1 MRAKIFSHNSQ
12 TGTPTT
18 RGNLLTAMPKSFAT
32 QNQHGHYLNKQKE
45 WTDGRDRRTVFRCT
59 DKVDAINLVF
69 ELSSKDTELRAN
81 YLECEVDDFGNPQ
94 VDASYIPLPSVNSDG
109 EAGDSE
115 DNAQDSSQ
123 DNTPDNTEPLE
134 NPADHPNI
142 SAYQG

>member
-1 MRAKIFSHNSQ
+1 
-12 TGTPTT
+12 
-18 RGNLLTAMPKSFAT
+18 MPKTFVI

-45 WTDGRDRRTVFRCT
+45 WTDGRDRRTVFRCA

-94 VDASYIPLPSVNSDG
+94 VDASDIPLPSVSSDG
-109 EAGDSE
+109 H
-115 DNAQDSSQ
+115 
-123 DNTPDNTEPLE
+123 TEPLE